1 MLLQIR
7 GITSD
12 VEIED
17 FLYNDS
23 VIADPMEIRDMDKA
37 AARVRQAIDSG
48 EAICVYG
55 DYDADGVTSTALLYS
70 YLETVGANVTYY
82 IPSREGEGYGMNSA
96 AVDMLAAQGV
106 RLIVTVDNGI
116 AAREEIAHAKSLGI
130 DTVVTD
136 HHTPLSTLPEAVAVV
151 DLHREDCPS
160 RFKLL
165 SGVGVA
171 FKLIMALEGEEC
183 DVDMLLDN
191 YSDILA
197 LGTIGDV
204 VELKGENRVFVKRGM
219 DSIMHTDRAGIS
231 ALLEVSGIGEKA
243 LTAGR
248 VAFTLVPRINAVG
261 RLGHSGQS
269 VELLLTEDFERAEEI
284 AQVMNRDNTERKEIE
299 NRILEEIDAEIRRNP
314 ALVRDRVIV
323 IDGEG
328 WRQGVVG
335 IVAARVKETFGK
347 PTIIISR
354 EGDKAKGS
362 GRSVE
367 GFALCDAVAAC
378 ADVLT
383 HYGGHPMAAGLS
395 LPAENISLF
404 RKRINEYAASLPKMP
419 YDCFRIDCRLNP
431 AIISEELVY
440 QISLLQPFGAGN
452 PTPVFGFFE
461 MQLEAIIPMGN
472 NKHLR
477 LQVSKGGNSLK
488 VMQFFTAPEEF
499 PFIKGDII
507 DIAATLEINEYNGVK
522 SVSVVA
528 KDIKASADDSEKLL
542 NANRAF
548 EEFIGG
554 KPLSKRIIERLT
566 PTREDFAQ
574 LYRFLQACRGY
585 RLAIDSLVHKL
596 GGRLN
601 LGKIR
606 VMLEAM
612 RQLGLIK
619 MEEGITGASIVL
631 NQVKGKVSLESAP
644 VMKAL
649 KEAIK

>member
-488 VMQFFTAPEEF
+488 VMQFFTALEEF

-548 EEFIGG
+548 EKFIGG

-612 RQLGLIK
+612 RQLGLIE